1 VPRIEADSVAEHV
14 RQQTERLLDVSS
26 LLFKTKGYRA
36 TDMGVIAAEMGLAR
50 SSLYRY
56 YPNKDH
62 ILLACISRDM
72 APLLDAFEALGEKY
86 IDPKERVVAWLNLQ
100 VDSAMSTDCASM
112 ALMSESRYANSE
124 LQTEIMALHQQPGR
138 VLEQALGEFDHL
150 TASEAQLLTKMIA
163 GMTDAAVMHLM
174 DQASFG
180 LQSDSQ
186 VRDPLCTAVE
196 RIIGAR
202 EERVRP

>member
-1 VPRIEADSVAEHV
+1 MPRIEADSVAEHV

-36 TDMGVIAAEMGLAR
+36 TDMGGIAAKMGLAR

-72 APLLDAFEALGEKY
+72 APLLDAFAALTENY
-86 IDPKERVVAWLNLQ
+86 TDPNERVVAWLNLQ
-100 VDSAMSTDCASM
+100 VDSARSPDCASM
-112 ALMSESRYANSE
+112 VLMTESRYAGSE
-124 LQTEIMALHQQPGR
+124 FQTEIMALHQQPGH
-138 VLEQALGEFDHL
+138 VLEQALCEFDHL
-150 TASEAQLLTKMIA
+150 TTSEAQLLAKMIA
-163 GMTDAAVMHLM
+163 GMTHAAVMHLM
-174 DQASFG
+174 DQASSG
-180 LQSDSQ
+180 LQSSSQ
-186 VRDPLCTAVE
+186 VRDLLRTAVE

-202 EERVRP
+202 E

>member
-1 VPRIEADSVAEHV
+1 MPRIEADSVAEHV

-36 TDMGVIAAEMGLAR
+36 TDMGGIAAKMGLAR

-72 APLLDAFEALGEKY
+72 APLLDAFAALTENY
-86 IDPKERVVAWLNLQ
+86 TDPNERVVAWLNLQ
-100 VDSAMSTDCASM
+100 IDSAMSPDCASM
-112 ALMSESRYANSE
+112 ALMSESRYAGSE
-124 LQTEIMALHQQPGR
+124 FQTEIMALHQQPGH
-138 VLEQALGEFDHL
+138 VLEQALCEFDHL
-150 TASEAQLLTKMIA
+150 TPSEAQLLAKMIA
-163 GMTDAAVMHLM
+163 GMTHAAVMHLM
-174 DQASFG
+174 DKTSSG
-180 LQSDSQ
+180 LQSSSQ
-186 VRDPLCTAVE
+186 VRDLLRTAVE

-202 EERVRP
+202 E

>member
-1 VPRIEADSVAEHV
+1 MPRIEADSVAEHV

-72 APLLDAFEALGEKY
+72 APLLDAFEALTEKY
-86 IDPKERVVAWLNLQ
+86 TEPKERVVAWLNLQ
-100 VDSAMSTDCASM
+100 VDSATSSDCESM
-112 ALMSESRYANSE
+112 VLMSESHYADSE
-124 LQTEIMALHQQPGR
+124 FQTEIMALHQQPRR
-138 VLEQALGEFDHL
+138 VLEQALVEFDHL
-150 TASEAQLLTKMIA
+150 TDSEAQLLANMIA
-163 GMTDAAVMHLM
+163 AMTHAAVMHLM
-174 DQASFG
+174 DQASFD
-180 LQSDSQ
+180 LQSISQ
-186 VRDPLCTAVE
+186 VRDPLRKAVE

-202 EERVRP
+202 EQSN

>member
-1 VPRIEADSVAEHV
+1 MPRIEADSVAEHV

-72 APLLDAFEALGEKY
+72 APLLDAFAALTEKY
-86 IDPKERVVAWLNLQ
+86 TEPKERVVAWLNLQ
-100 VDSAMSTDCASM
+100 VDSATSSDCESM
-112 ALMSESRYANSE
+112 VLMSESRYADSE
-124 LQTEIMALHQQPGR
+124 FQTEIMALHQQPRR
-138 VLEQALGEFDHL
+138 VLEQALVEFDHL
-150 TASEAQLLTKMIA
+150 TDSEAQLLAKMIA
-163 GMTDAAVMHLM
+163 AMTHAAVMHLM
-174 DQASFG
+174 DQASFD
-180 LQSDSQ
+180 LQSISQ
-186 VRDPLCTAVE
+186 VRDPLRKAVD

-202 EERVRP
+202 EQRN

>member
-72 APLLDAFEALGEKY
+72 APLLDAFAALTEKY
-86 IDPKERVVAWLNLQ
+86 TEPKERVVAWLNLQ
-100 VDSAMSTDCASM
+100 VDSATSSDCESM
-112 ALMSESRYANSE
+112 VLMSESRYADSE
-124 LQTEIMALHQQPGR
+124 FQTEIMALHQQPRR
-138 VLEQALGEFDHL
+138 VLEQALVEFDHL
-150 TASEAQLLTKMIA
+150 TDSEAQLLAKMIA
-163 GMTDAAVMHLM
+163 AMTHAAVMHLM
-174 DQASFG
+174 DQASFD
-180 LQSDSQ
+180 LQSISQ
-186 VRDPLCTAVE
+186 VRDPLRKAVD

-202 EERVRP
+202 EQRN